1 MPLYQR
7 VVAVV
12 AVILI
17 CGVLAGL
24 FVRRRAGSCWSF
36 VAYLIAVAVSDVL
49 IVAWPHRFW
58 RQDFWMFKESVHN
71 LLKLA
76 TALELMVR
84 VFQPFPT
91 AYVAARRGMF
101 LAVAGL
107 GVLIWSALR
116 EGTGYI
122 AMVGRLNPHV
132 YDVTVWILVG
142 LGGYCLWY
150 HLPLDSLHKAILIG
164 WVPYLLVYSVM
175 QRSLAAFGWERGYLF
190 NRTSPIAYLLLLSFW
205 AYVAWKPA
213 GAGDAGSRIGRL
225 LRRRKDG

>member
-1 MPLYQR
+1 MPLDQR
-7 VVAVV
+7 VIAVV

-17 CGVLAGL
+17 CVVLAGL
-24 FVRRRAGSCWSF
+24 FVRRRAASCWSF
-36 VAYLIAVAVSDVL
+36 VAYLVAVALADLL
-49 IVAWPHRFW
+49 IVSWPHRFW
-58 RQDFWMFKESVHN
+58 RQDFWIFKESVHN
-71 LLKLA
+71 VLKLA

-91 AYVAARRGMF
+91 AYVAVRRVVL

-107 GVLIWSALR
+107 AVLVWSSLR
-116 EGTGYI
+116 HGTGYI
-122 AMVGRLNPHV
+122 PVVGRLNPHV
-132 YDVTVWILVG
+132 YDMTVWILVG

-190 NRTSPIAYLLLLSFW
+190 NRTSPIAYLLLLAYW
-205 AYVAWKPA
+205 AHVAWKPA
-213 GAGDAGSRIGRL
+213 AGGDAGTRVGRL
-225 LRRRKDG
+225 LDRREAR